1 MTKQELKNT
10 LLSSFSMTTGG
21 MASRVI
27 AEKLPIKNNHL
38 KRGSLVVAGLIG
50 ASVLNRKS
58 LGKSVVKDMAL
69 GTVVT
74 QAGYWIKEALGDTV
88 KEDGLFKTAL
98 GSPSGDW
105 DNPIY
110 VSNDQFLAGYD
121 SMSNQYV
128 EDIAFETVEE
138 FSA

>member
-38 KRGSLVVAGLIG
+38 KRGSLVLVGLLG
-50 ASVLNRKS
+50 ASVLDRKS

-74 QAGYWIKEALGDTV
+74 QAGYWIKEALGENV
-88 KEDGLFKTAL
+88 KEGGLFKTAL

-105 DNPIY
+105 DNPIHLG
-110 VSNDQFLAGYD
+110 NQQFLSGYD
-121 SMSNQYV
+121 FIPDQYV
-128 EDIAFETVEE
+128 EDISFEPVEE